1 MVHHLHYTLLIYFF
15 NLFFYY
21 IRYTI
26 PLTIAIVEEEYNKS
40 KQSEIRL
47 YLPYIL
53 QFNSFWLNENVHTWL
68 IANKLQFEGHKTE
81 FLGWT

>member
-1 MVHHLHYTLLIYFF
+1 M
-15 NLFFYY
+15 
-21 IRYTI
+21 
-26 PLTIAIVEEEYNKS
+26 EEEYNKS

-47 YLPYIL
+47 HLLYIL
-53 QFNSFWLNENVHTWL
+53 QFNSFSLNENVHTWL